1 MRNTKIL
8 EMLDSGQVEKLKTLI
23 RDEIYRDSLKNSP
36 NALQRFSVMK
46 KYFTYTKNG
55 NPMMT
60 MPCTVE
66 FNGERYTSFTNGMSL
81 VLTRE
86 ECGAMELFNGR
97 GDYLNV
103 EKSIPP
109 DWDRGDC
116 VTVNLNLSLASV
128 KSMGYMLKR
137 SEVENGGDFKYVLH
151 YDNAYF
157 KMGVFDS
164 AYAIIDDG
172 TPARVYRPGK
182 RDSHSPMVIANS
194 IGICLILPFKYTTEK
209 PGVSVIGL
217 FG

>member
-8 EMLDSGQVEKLKTLI
+8 DMLERGQAEELKALI
-23 RDEIYRDSLKNSP
+23 RDEIFRDCLKNRP
-36 NALQRFSVMK
+36 GALQRYSAMK
-46 KYFTYTKNG
+46 KYFTYTRNA
-55 NPMMT
+55 NLMMT
-60 MPCTVE
+60 MPCIVE
-66 FNGERYTSFTNGMSL
+66 FNGERYTSFTNGVSL

-103 EKSIPP
+103 EKTIPP
-109 DWDRGDC
+109 DWDRDG
-116 VTVNLNLSLASV
+116 VSVNLNLPLASA
-128 KSMGYMLKR
+128 KSNGYVLKR
-137 SEVENGGDFKYVLH
+137 SEVEDSGDFKYVLH

-172 TPARVYRPGK
+172 TPVRVYRPGK
-182 RDSHSPMVIANS
+182 RDSRSPMVIANS
-194 IGICLILPFKYTTEK
+194 IGICLILPFKYTIEK
-209 PGVSVIGL
+209 HGVSVINL

>member
-1 MRNTKIL
+1 
-8 EMLDSGQVEKLKTLI
+8 
-23 RDEIYRDSLKNSP
+23 
-36 NALQRFSVMK
+36 MK
-46 KYFTYTKNG
+46 KYFTYIKNV

-60 MPCTVE
+60 MPCTVN
-66 FNGERYTSFTNGMSL
+66 FHGEKYTAFTNGFSL

-103 EKSIPP
+103 EKTISS
-109 DWDRGDC
+109 DWNRGES
-116 VTVNLNLSLASV
+116 VTVNLNLPLASA
-128 KSMGYMLKR
+128 KSAGYKLKK
-137 SEVENGGDFKYVLH
+137 SEVEDSGDFKYVLH

-172 TPARVYRPGK
+172 TPVRVYRPGK
-182 RDSHSPMVIANS
+182 RDSRSPMVIANS
-194 IGICLILPFKYTTEK
+194 IGICLILPFKYTIEK
-209 PGVSVIGL
+209 HGVSVINL